1 MTSKRWRGVGP
12 KAVVRA
18 TSAASRPR
26 AAFDILLAELLDR
39 TFLRTRRPDRCAH
52 CGGLEASNAV
62 LKPIGWGVRHAWL
75 HDGCSAPWREAR
87 RIAAIAKMATMGIV
101 SP

>member
-1 MTSKRWRGVGP
+1 M
-12 KAVVRA
+12 RA

-26 AAFDILLAELLDR
+26 AAFDILLAELLDP